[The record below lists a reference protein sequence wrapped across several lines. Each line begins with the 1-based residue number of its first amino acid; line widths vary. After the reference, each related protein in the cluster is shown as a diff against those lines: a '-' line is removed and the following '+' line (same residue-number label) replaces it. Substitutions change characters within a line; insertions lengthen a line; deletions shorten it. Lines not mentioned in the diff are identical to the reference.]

1 MGGSDNAP
9 FSVELCGGTHVA
21 RTGDIGPFRIVSE
34 SAVAAGVRRIEAV
47 AGQAALDLMELTES
61 LLDAA
66 AKALNV
72 APVQLPERIAALL
85 DERKRLETELSEM
98 RRKMAIGGTGGA
110 AEAGHKDVGGIA
122 YAGRVL
128 DGVPAR
134 ELKSFADDLKK
145 QLGSGVVALCSNADG
160 KASLV
165 VGVTDDL
172 TDRLDAVALVRVG
185 SEVLGGKGGGGRP
198 DMAQAGGPD
207 AGKADE
213 ALAAIEAALANG

>member
-1 MGGSDNAP
+1 MG
-9 FSVELCGGTHVA
+9 
-21 RTGDIGPFRIVSE
+21 
-34 SAVAAGVRRIEAV
+34 
-47 AGQAALDLMELTES
+47 QTET

-72 APVQLPERIAALL
+72 APAQLPERIAALL

-98 RRKMAIGGTGGA
+98 RRKMATGSAGGPT
-110 AEAGHKDVGGIA
+110 EAGHKDVGGIA

-134 ELKSFADDLKK
+134 ELKSFADDLKQ

-160 KASLV
+160 RASLV
-165 VGVTDDL
+165 VGVTNDL

-207 AGKADE
+207 AGKAGE